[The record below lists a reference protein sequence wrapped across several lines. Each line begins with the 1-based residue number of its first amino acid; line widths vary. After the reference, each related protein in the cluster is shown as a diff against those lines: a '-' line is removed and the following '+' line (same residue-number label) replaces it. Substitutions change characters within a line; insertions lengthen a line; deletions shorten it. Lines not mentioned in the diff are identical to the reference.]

1 MSPQRLGKKI
11 WPRGSQTACSQLAN
25 HQSCKKCTKVK
36 ISPDLNLRNKNFP
49 NFPHFFRPIFLT
61 FTKIFSFSP
70 VFPHFFLIFSLLS
83 SFFGVFSSFFLYFP
97 QFFLHF
103 FVASFDPLN
112 FPQFPQKY
120 FPIFN
125 FFP

>member
-36 ISPDLNLRNKNFP
+36 ISPGSNLRNKNFP
-49 NFPHFFRPIFLT
+49 NFPHFFRPIFLI

-70 VFPHFFLIFSLLS
+70 VFPHFLGSFPHFFFIFHI
-83 SFFGVFSSFFLYFP
+83 FFFFSSFFP
-97 QFFLHF
+97 HFFL
-103 FVASFDPLN
+103 AS
-112 FPQFPQKY
+112 
-120 FPIFN
+120 
-125 FFP
+125 